1 MKKAIA
7 ALLLLT
13 ILLLLACRCAHPS
26 QLSSG
31 RIEDP
36 KAEIQ
41 ETVIQKEPTTPEG
54 TTEPN
59 HNLLSPPA
67 TETSDTTGTAGSGGN
82 SEQDQSQNESTDGPA
97 SSNPKETEP
106 RNDDYPSPTEPSK
119 EPQPPSTQ
127 PISTEP
133 PTKSTEPPHT
143 EPTVPVTQP
152 PTEPEPESTEPPTTE
167 PEGCNHD
174 WECIHHP
181 EEGHWLAG
189 IACDCGWETY
199 GDPDELLDAW
209 YAHVNSY
216 TPAEAL
222 LEHGGYGSMDQW
234 IVDKPAYDEWVCRH
248 CGEPKP

>member
-1 MKKAIA
+1 MKKMVA
-7 ALLLLT
+7 
-13 ILLLLACRCAHPS
+13 ILLLLSLLLVGCCPTPNNQTNLQAVKPDHNPILAT
-26 QLSSG
+26 
-31 RIEDP
+31 E
-36 KAEIQ
+36 
-41 ETVIQKEPTTPEG
+41 EPQADEQVETTPATQSATEAHNPAETEG
-54 TTEPN
+54 QDNMEDSQAETEPAVD
-59 HNLLSPPA
+59 STAPA
-67 TETSDTTGTAGSGGN
+67 TESTSTPTNPTHGGQKDDAP
-82 SEQDQSQNESTDGPA
+82 E
-97 SSNPKETEP
+97 ETK
-106 RNDDYPSPTEPSK
+106 PSPTDPN
-119 EPQPPSTQ
+119 PTQ
-127 PISTEP
+127 PATE
-133 PTKSTEPPHT
+133 STEPPHT
-143 EPTVPVTQP
+143 EPTVPATQP
-152 PTEPEPESTEPPTTE
+152 PTEPEPEFTEPPATE

-174 WECIHHP
+174 WECVHHP